1 MERYNAGS
9 QKDTISHICLMPITT
24 ILTAENKQINIFACI
39 CNQLTGK
46 TTHVEVVVEGSP
58 QILLEDTVDL
68 ICTKTGGH
76 ERVLAVAVLV
86 QRGLDVL
93 DQLLVL
99 LRAGERLVDALD
111 HVGSRSGEAGEA
123 AEDGIGDQTGGEG
136 GTGRDEGLGV
146 VNGLDDLGGLLG
158 GDDRGGNSGRGEGD
172 GGGGTGHL
180 ADLLEDLAGGGP
192 LGAVGHLELGGDAGG
207 GRGAHGLG
215 GEGSGLGGGAEED
228 EGGGE
233 LHRCK
238 Y

>member
-1 MERYNAGS
+1 MR
-9 QKDTISHICLMPITT
+9 
-24 ILTAENKQINIFACI
+24 INDK
-39 CNQLTGK
+39 LTGK

-68 ICTKTGGH
+68 IGTKTGGD
-76 ERVLAVAVLV
+76 EGILAVAVLV
-86 QRGLDVL
+86 QRGLDAL

-123 AEDGIGDQTGGEG
+123 AEDGIGGQTGGEG
-136 GTGRDEGLGV
+136 GTGRYEGLGV

-180 ADLLEDLAGGGP
+180 ADHLEDLAGGGP
-192 LGAVGHLELGGDAGG
+192 LGAVGHLELGRRSRRPWAGG
-207 GRGAHGLG
+207 RRQRPGRRRRG
-215 GEGSGLGGGAEED
+215 GRRRRRASSLQVLMHKIPEEQ
-228 EGGGE
+228 
-233 LHRCK
+233 K
-238 Y
+238 